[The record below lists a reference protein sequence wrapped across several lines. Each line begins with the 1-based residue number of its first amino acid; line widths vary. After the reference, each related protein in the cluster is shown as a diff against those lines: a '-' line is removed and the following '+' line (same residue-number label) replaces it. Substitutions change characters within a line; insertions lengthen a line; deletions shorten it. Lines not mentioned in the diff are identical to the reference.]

1 MTKKRNLS
9 ITLIVLALIVLL
21 LNIISNVITYFTL
34 KQDETNYIY
43 KITYEEDFEPGASTS
58 YYLYTDGN
66 IKVQRTTYCSAIN
79 CPATTSDLENI
90 NFDKETKKITYHY
103 LLSLTKGQKDTKIKH
118 SDIYNDDKKISI
130 FNYLNSEDTDL
141 IKLEIDDYQYK
152 LELSKDNNYHLI
164 YLKENTITAANL
176 YYKNY
181 DREKVQI
188 HKLKFNETNTKLI
201 KEFILNQ
208 YEKEETYKNIYY
220 SSFEHKDK
228 IILDAII
235 SNNETLLSNIEKEK
249 NLLYKL
255 GFTGLNCLT
264 PSLDIYDDSTYE
276 FYNTYTTDGTNPTPK
291 KGTYNYDLNK
301 LITASVDEN
310 ILDNGVAF
318 VLTNKDKTYYYEVT
332 NPTLNEFLNTTT
344 LTISSFT
351 CGLEAE

>member
-9 ITLIVLALIVLL
+9 IALIVLALIVLL
-21 LNIISNVITYFTL
+21 LNIISNVITYYTI

-43 KITYEEDFEPGASTS
+43 KITYEEDYEPGASTS

-66 IKVQRTTYCSAIN
+66 IKVQRTTFCSALN
-79 CPATTSDLENI
+79 CSSTTSELEDI

-103 LLSLTKGQKDTKIKH
+103 LLSLTKGQKDTEIKH
-118 SDIYNDDKKISI
+118 SEIYNDDKKTSI
-130 FNYLNSEDTDL
+130 FNYINNEDSDL

-152 LELSKDNNYHLI
+152 LELSKDNNYHMI
-164 YLKENTITAANL
+164 YLKDDTITVANL

-201 KEFILNQ
+201 KEFILKQ

-228 IILDAII
+228 IILDAIT
-235 SNNETLLSNIEKEK
+235 SNKETLLSNIENEK
-249 NLLYKL
+249 TLLYKL
-255 GFTGLNCLT
+255 GFVGLNCLT
-264 PSLDIYDDSTYE
+264 PSLHIYDDLTYE

-291 KGTYNYDLNK
+291 TGTYNYDLNK
-301 LITASVDEN
+301 LIAASVDEN
-310 ILDNGVAF
+310 ILDNGLAF
-318 VLTNKDKTYYYEVT
+318 TLTAKDKTYYYEVT
-332 NPTLNEFLNTTT
+332 NPTLNEFLNTTE
-344 LTISSFT
+344 LTVSSFT
-351 CGLEAE
+351 CGLESE